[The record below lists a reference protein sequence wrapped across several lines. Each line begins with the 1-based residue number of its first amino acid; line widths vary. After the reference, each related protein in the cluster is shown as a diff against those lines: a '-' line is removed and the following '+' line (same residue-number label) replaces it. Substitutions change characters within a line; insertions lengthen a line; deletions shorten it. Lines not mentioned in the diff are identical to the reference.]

1 METEE
6 QMQSFTLLAGESCQV
21 LSAGGAQTT
30 LVYSISVTDASGL
43 ELKIIRDT
51 MDPLILSA
59 KQKHKAIDVVTTG
72 NLYLEAVGK
81 QGKISGTYN
90 CVGFSR

>member
-6 QMQSFTLLAGESCQV
+6 QMQSFILLAGESCQV
-21 LSAGGAQTT
+21 LSVGGAQAT
-30 LVYSISVTDASGL
+30 LVYRISVTDTAGL
-43 ELKIIRDT
+43 ELKIIREG
-51 MDPLILSA
+51 MDPLMLSA

-81 QGKISGTYN
+81 QGKISGNYE
-90 CVGFSR
+90 CVGSGG